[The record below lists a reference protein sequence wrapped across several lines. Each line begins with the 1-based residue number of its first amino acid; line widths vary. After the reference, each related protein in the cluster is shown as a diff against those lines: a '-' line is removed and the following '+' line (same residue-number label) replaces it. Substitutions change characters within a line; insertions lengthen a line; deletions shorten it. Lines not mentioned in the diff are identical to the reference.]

1 MSILITKN
9 TLQQLNL
16 EGKNYNPALLGNRNF
31 REDKNGNRPLDKD
44 IGRVLIKMLHSLNIQ
59 LKTRHK
65 ASEYTKYNAS
75 KMIHYLIETI
85 KVLARMYVSTEL
97 IT

>member
-1 MSILITKN
+1 MITKN

-16 EGKNYNPALLGNRNF
+16 EGKNYNPALHGNRNF
-31 REDKNGNRPLDKD
+31 REDKNGKRPLDKD
-44 IGRVLIKMLHSLNIQ
+44 TGRVFIKMLHSLNIQ

-65 ASEYTKYNAS
+65 ATEYTKYNAS
-75 KMIHYLIETI
+75 KMIHYLIKTI